1 MNDFERWM
9 IYISGGMLAAQVA
22 QLIVDIVKLFN

>member
-9 IYISGGMLAAQVA
+9 LYISGGMLAVQAA
-22 QLIVDIVKLFN
+22 QLIVDVIKLFG